1 MMKFEQNVWYKYSE
15 SMKSHVNDHRNDTEW
30 TVVFSC
36 KDWDKKTDTFRIRI
50 VYDPYYCQRDCEWKD
65 SNSNLPISN
74 FGRIEYF
81 IFAWKSK
88 YEYDEFLKIVEP
100 S

>member
-15 SMKSHVNDHRNDTEW
+15 SMKSHVKNHGNDTGW
-30 TVVFSC
+30 AVVFAC
-36 KDWDKKTDTFRIRI
+36 KNWDRHTDKFKISI
-50 VYDPYYCQRDCEWKD
+50 IYDPYYIESDCEWKD
-65 SNSNLPISN
+65 NNSNLPVSN

-81 IFAWKSK
+81 MFVWKSK